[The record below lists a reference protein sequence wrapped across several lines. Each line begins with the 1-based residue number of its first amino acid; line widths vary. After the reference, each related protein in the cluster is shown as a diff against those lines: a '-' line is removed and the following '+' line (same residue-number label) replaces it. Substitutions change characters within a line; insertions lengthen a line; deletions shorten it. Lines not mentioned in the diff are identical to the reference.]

1 MVSLVEGGDR
11 KKNWEETKKWEEWG
25 GYEKVVDL
33 SLSLVVYGWRFG
45 F

>member
-11 KKNWEETKKWEEWG
+11 KNLGGDKKWEEWG